1 MLRCYG
7 GGATNFALVKAI
19 YKSVSLEQIVDTHKQ
34 SRKDQPKKRSRR
46 RRNHKNKNKKKK
58 EKKQTNKEERR
69 EEIESEKTEEGDEWT
84 EKRVA
89 VEHKPLKRHYW
100 NTDAYTAYR
109 LVKRLTIKL
118 SKQ

>member
-1 MLRCYG
+1 MLRCYE

-19 YKSVSLEQIVDTHKQ
+19 YKSVSLEQIVDTHTNRVERTNQ
-34 SRKDQPKKRSRR
+34 KKEVEEEEITKTKTKR
-46 RRNHKNKNKKKK
+46 KKKK
-58 EKKQTNKEERR
+58 KTKEERR
-69 EEIESEKTEEGDEWT
+69 EEIESEKTEEGDKWT

-100 NTDAYTAYR
+100 NTDDYTAYR
-109 LVKRLTIKL
+109 IVKRLTIKL